1 VSRPPAPPEP
11 DASLKEHVERFVAL
25 NERVRYLL
33 SPPDDP
39 KVKALT
45 RELYGYDKPV
55 TAEMWEAWRDLV
67 VQTIRGMKV
76 QAAPEALERGLLTQ
90 AEYDQIMEEELL
102 TVEELRQREA
112 YSDAAFDRWRKDID
126 HVEKRVLARYARL
139 HAPARDLVA
148 GLLARARQARPRER
162 QGRRRSGPPS
172 RDGPDPPPDEP
183 PDDDVD
189 DPAWPGRLS

>member
-1 VSRPPAPPEP
+1 VNRPPAPPDP
-11 DASLKEHVERFVAL
+11 DASLHEIVDRFVAL
-25 NERVRYLL
+25 NERLRYLL

-55 TAEMWEAWRDLV
+55 TAEMREAWRDLV
-67 VQTIRGMKV
+67 VQTIRNMKV
-76 QAAPEALERGLLTQ
+76 RAAPEALERGLLTQ
-90 AEYDQIMEEELL
+90 AEHDQIMEEDQLS
-102 TVEELRQREA
+102 VEELRQREQ

-126 HVEKRVLARYARL
+126 HVETRVLARYARL
-139 HAPARDLVA
+139 YAPARDLAA

-172 RDGPDPPPDEP
+172 RDGPDDPPDES
-183 PDDDVD
+183 DDDVD
-189 DPAWPGRLS
+189 DPARPGRLR